1 MQGRVAE
8 VALEIRRHRRGD
20 RPHATRY
27 PVELRKAVAS
37 LARRSRQAGERPSAF
52 ARRLGV
58 PPTQIARWV
67 AGSQEIVP
75 VGWRPVVVDE
85 AETKASARSVVVS
98 HPSGVRVEGLTLSE
112 VASLLR
118 QLS

>member
-1 MQGRVAE
+1 
-8 VALEIRRHRRGD
+8 
-20 RPHATRY
+20 
-27 PVELRKAVAS
+27 
-37 LARRSRQAGERPSAF
+37 
-52 ARRLGV
+52 
-58 PPTQIARWV
+58 V